1 MTTSL
6 QTITSPI
13 AGLVAAVEVAEG
25 GTVAL
30 GDTLI
35 IVESMKMEIP
45 VESEVAGTVRR
56 MLVAVGEPVAEGQAI
71 AEIG

>member
-1 MTTSL
+1 MTPI
-6 QTITSPI
+6 QSPI
-13 AGLVAAVEVAEG
+13 AGLVAAVETAEG
-25 GTVAL
+25 ATVAV

-45 VESEVAGTVRR
+45 VESEVAGQVLRL
-56 MLVAVGEPVAEGQAI
+56 LVAVGEQVAEGQAV

>member
-1 MTTSL
+1 
-6 QTITSPI
+6 
-13 AGLVAAVEVAEG
+13 
-25 GTVAL
+25 VAL

>member
-1 MTTSL
+1 MTTL
-6 QTITSPI
+6 IESPI
-13 AGLVAAVEVAEG
+13 AGLVAAVETTQGAPVAR
-25 GTVAL
+25 

-45 VESEVAGTVRR
+45 VESEVQGQVLRL
-56 MLVAVGEPVAEGQAI
+56 LVAVGEQVAEGQAI